1 MAEAD
6 GVGGEQKKLW
16 KACQF
21 GELNNVKNAFDNGAS
36 INEEDE
42 KGHSPLM
49 TALRH
54 KNQKVVNWLLEQKNP
69 KVKIHCFDKVSL
81 STF

>member
-1 MAEAD
+1 MAEAEEER
-6 GVGGEQKKLW
+6 GEQKKLW

-21 GELNNVKNAFDNGAS
+21 GELTKVINAFENGAS
-36 INEEDE
+36 INKEDE

-69 KVKIHCFDKVSL
+69 EVKIHCFDKVS
-81 STF
+81 